1 MTGVQTCA
9 LPILKWYPHAT
20 GDRAT
25 PNSNHVR
32 DGTSPYTTPYI
43 EMMFAAI
50 RVHGITDQHQSKKEL
65 LVAWYR
71 EQEID
76 GEQISTH
83 LAESMATLNEATV

>member
-1 MTGVQTCA
+1 
-9 LPILKWYPHAT
+9 
-20 GDRAT
+20 
-25 PNSNHVR
+25 
-32 DGTSPYTTPYI
+32 
-43 EMMFAAI
+43 MMFAAI